1 MAKAFWG
8 MKKKEEEKPNKNF
21 TMECL
26 YKKMIALR

>member
-8 MKKKEEEKPNKNF
+8 MKKKEEKKPNKNF

-26 YKKMIALR
+26 YIFL